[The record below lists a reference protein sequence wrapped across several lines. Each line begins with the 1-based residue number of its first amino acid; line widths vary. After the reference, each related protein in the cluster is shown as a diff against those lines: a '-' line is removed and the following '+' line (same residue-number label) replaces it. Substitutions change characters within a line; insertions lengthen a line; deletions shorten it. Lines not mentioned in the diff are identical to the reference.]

1 VITTL
6 AVGTDVGNPL
16 LNIAIF
22 VAFVVITMTI
32 VIRASRTTKKA
43 SEF

>member
-1 VITTL
+1 MTSL
-6 AVGTDVGNPL
+6 AAGAASVGNPA

-32 VIRASRTTKKA
+32 VIRGQQDHQ
-43 SEF
+43 EGF